1 METDLDCRMLSMIHL
16 TSVHD
21 PYKDV
26 TLDMGRLDN
35 RLRKTEDVKDVSH
48 LGCAGLIRAV
58 RVEVGIV

>member
-1 METDLDCRMLSMIHL
+1 MLSMIHL